1 MKILLVED
9 DKNLRGML
17 KIMIESFGHQCVDCH
32 DGSAAL
38 IIFQKEQGIAVLVT
52 DHYVPGMTGLELIA
66 EIRKINPNFPVI
78 MISAY
83 LTKYEV
89 PKDVISLSKP
99 FERDAL
105 EAALK
110 KIEEA
115 QK

>member
-9 DKNLRGML
+9 DKNLRGMI
-17 KIMIESFGHQCVDCH
+17 KIMIESFDHQCIDCH
-32 DGSAAL
+32 DGKAAL
-38 IIFQKEQGIAVLVT
+38 SIFQEVRGIAVLVT

-66 EIRKINPNFPVI
+66 EIRKIKPNFPVI

-83 LTKYEV
+83 LTKEDV
-89 PKDVISLSKP
+89 PKDVISFSKP

>member
-9 DKNLRGML
+9 DKTLRGML
-17 KIMIESFGHQCVDCH
+17 KIMIESFGYQCIDCH
-32 DGSAAL
+32 DGAAAL
-38 IIFQKEQGIAVLVT
+38 IIFQKEKGITVLVT

-66 EIRKINPNFPVI
+66 EIRKIKPGFPAI

-83 LTKYEV
+83 LTREQV
-89 PKDVISLSKP
+89 PADVILFIKP
-99 FERDAL
+99 FEKDKL